1 MAAEE
6 GVDIVDLAIASMSS
20 LTSQPSLNAVVAALE
35 GQERDTGIDLMSLQK
50 LTDYWSDVRQRYA
63 EFESDLKTPV
73 TDIYRYEIPGGQYT
87 NLKPQVESLGLGD
100 RFVDV
105 KEMYKKV
112 NDMLGD
118 LVKVT
123 PSSKMVGDMAI
134 FMVQHDLTPENI
146 LEKGADLSYPDS
158 VVSYFKGMMGQPAWG
173 FPEALQKI
181 VLKGETPITCRPGEL
196 LPPADFDAARAHLK
210 DMTGDIIKLSRK
222 DQEKLG
228 EAIRENNIANPT
240 DRAVISW
247 CLYPKVYE
255 EFLQKRREYGY
266 ISRLGSHIFFHGMA
280 PGETSLVEIEDGK
293 TLVIKYIGL
302 GELNSDGERAVLF
315 ELNGVRREVTVV
327 DQSAADQ
334 VKKAPMA
341 DPEDKM
347 QIGAQIPG
355 AVSKIFVKKGDKV
368 TAGEVLAVIEAMKM
382 ETSVL
387 ALTDG
392 VIDEIR
398 VSAGDTVKHGEL
410 LMTMKEA

>member
-1 MAAEE
+1 M
-6 GVDIVDLAIASMSS
+6 
-20 LTSQPSLNAVVAALE
+20 Q
-35 GQERDTGIDLMSLQK
+35 LQK
-50 LTDYWSDVRQRYA
+50 LTDYWTDVRERYT

-87 NLKPQVESLGLGD
+87 NLKPQVESLGLGN
-100 RFVDV
+100 RFVEV

-158 VVSYFKGMMGQPAWG
+158 VISYFKGMMGQPAWG
-173 FPEALQKI
+173 FPEGLQKI
-181 VLKGETPITCRPGEL
+181 VLKGEQPITCRPGEL
-196 LPPADFDAARAHLK
+196 LPPADFAAAREHLRGMLTSALSTK
-210 DMTGDIIKLSRK
+210 DIKKMGAELK
-222 DQEKLG
+222 
-228 EAIRENNIANPT
+228 ENAASDPT

-255 EFLQKRREYGY
+255 EFLQKQKEYGY

-280 PGETSLVEIEDGK
+280 PGETSQVEIEDGK
-293 TLVIKYIGL
+293 TLVIKYVGL
-302 GELNSDGERAVLF
+302 GELNAEGERAVIF
-315 ELNGVRREVTVV
+315 ELNGVRREVSVV
-327 DQSAADQ
+327 DKSAADQ
-334 VKKAPMA
+334 VKKVPMA
-341 DPEDKM
+341 DPDDKM

-355 AVSKIFVKKGDKV
+355 AVSKIFVKKGDAV

-387 ALTDG
+387 APEDG
-392 VIDEIR
+392 VIDDIR
-398 VSAGDTVKHGEL
+398 VAAGDTVKHGEL
-410 LMTMKEA
+410 LMTMKK

>member
-1 MAAEE
+1 MSDTTREKYTLKYYVDMAKELQKRGCHAIAIKDMAGLLKPYAARELVKALKDALQIPIQLHTHDTSGNQNSTILMAAEE

-20 LTSQPSLNAVVAALE
+20 LTSQPSLNAIVAALA

-173 FPEALQKI
+173 FPEELQKI

-210 DMTGDIIKLSRK
+210 GMMGDMIKISRK

-228 EAIRENNIANPT
+228 EAIKENSAADPT

-280 PGETSLVEIEDGK
+280 PGETSLV
-293 TLVIKYIGL
+293 
-302 GELNSDGERAVLF
+302 
-315 ELNGVRREVTVV
+315 
-327 DQSAADQ
+327 
-334 VKKAPMA
+334 
-341 DPEDKM
+341 
-347 QIGAQIPG
+347 
-355 AVSKIFVKKGDKV
+355 
-368 TAGEVLAVIEAMKM
+368 
-382 ETSVL
+382 
-387 ALTDG
+387 
-392 VIDEIR
+392 
-398 VSAGDTVKHGEL
+398 
-410 LMTMKEA
+410 